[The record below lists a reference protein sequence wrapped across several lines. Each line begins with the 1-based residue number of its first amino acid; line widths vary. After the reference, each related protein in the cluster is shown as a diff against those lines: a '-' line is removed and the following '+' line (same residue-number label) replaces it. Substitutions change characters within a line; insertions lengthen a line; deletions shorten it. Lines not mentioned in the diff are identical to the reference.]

1 MDSTI
6 VLRNFLTEDAEQCS
20 SLMQDHFRN
29 HAENLP
35 IEVRNQIADS
45 RTSNYIRRIAKDR
58 TIIVATLDG
67 RIVGMGA
74 LKVNEIRHMYVESKN
89 QGRGIGSRIIKF
101 LEREAYQKGFSS
113 IIVNSVD
120 HSVEFYVK
128 NGFISLTK
136 TQIERH
142 GSILEAV
149 LLEKFL
155 DR

>member
-1 MDSTI
+1 MDF
-6 VLRNFLTEDAEQCS
+6 NFVVRYFKMEDAQQCS

-45 RTSNYIRRIAKDR
+45 RTTEYIEQIANNR
-58 TIIVATLDG
+58 TIVVATLNAK
-67 RIVGMGA
+67 IVGMSA
-74 LKVNEIRHMYVESKN
+74 LKANEIRHMYVKSEY
-89 QGRGIGSRIIKF
+89 QGQGIGSKLIKF
-101 LEREAYQKGFSS
+101 LEREAYERGFPS

-120 HSVEFYVK
+120 HSEDFYVK
-128 NGFISLTK
+128 NGFQSLIK

-142 GSILEAV
+142 GAILEAI
-149 LLEKFL
+149 LLEKIL